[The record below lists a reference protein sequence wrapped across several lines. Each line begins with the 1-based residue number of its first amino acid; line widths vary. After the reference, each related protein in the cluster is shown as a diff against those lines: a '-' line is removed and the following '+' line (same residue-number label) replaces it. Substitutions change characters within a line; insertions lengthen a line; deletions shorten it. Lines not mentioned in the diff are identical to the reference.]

1 MAEAKTNAMRMLER
15 AKIPYEMHT
24 YDHSDGQ
31 IDGISVAR
39 KVGLDPDTVFKTLV
53 TRGASREIYVFVLPV
68 AKELDLKKA
77 ARSVGEKSIELVKIE
92 EINKLTGYI
101 RGGCSPLAG
110 KKHYPVFVDE
120 SAILHERIYVSAG
133 HRGVQLRLAPDDLLR
148 AVEGTYAAIARY

>member
-68 AKELDLKKA
+68 AKELDLKKSSPFGG
-77 ARSVGEKSIELVKIE
+77 RKI
-92 EINKLTGYI
+92 
-101 RGGCSPLAG
+101 
-110 KKHYPVFVDE
+110 H
-120 SAILHERIYVSAG
+120 
-133 HRGVQLRLAPDDLLR
+133 
-148 AVEGTYAAIARY
+148 